1 MSVVRLSLYVNSAVI
16 STAAALVLP
25 NVPVYVYS
33 RGGDELA
40 ASLVLSM
47 FSITMTITSLAST
60 SLLEGARAGIPIC
73 LGCLGY
79 GWALLPF
86 FVHGSIASLT
96 LARALQG
103 VCSGF
108 SFPANVAAALQLGR
122 SVVSKNNFWSNV
134 GFITGYL
141 ASSHVRDPFGTCLV
155 LSVLA
160 AVLSLPLL
168 TLRIQPLEDV
178 SAYHGYPVAFGAAL
192 SLTLAS
198 TLPNSAITLLAPKY
212 GGDYGLVIAMMT
224 AVGGVAQLLGPRLG
238 ELESTLLATVLCV
251 VSATLGY
258 SIASVLAA
266 GTATGLMY
274 YAANVYSG
282 GGRGVRAV
290 STAIGVG
297 YAVNQ
302 TIVGAILSAGLD
314 GWRFATLAAAAIT
327 LVSLLGGV
335 RR

>member
-1 MSVVRLSLYVNSAVI
+1 MSVVHWSLYVNSAVI
-16 STAAALVLP
+16 SAAAALVLP
-25 NVPVYVYS
+25 NVPVYVY
-33 RGGDELA
+33 RHGGDEFA
-40 ASLVLSM
+40 ASLVLST
-47 FSITMTITSLAST
+47 FSITMTISSWAST
-60 SLLEGARAGIPIC
+60 SLLEGVRAGLPIC

-86 FVHGSIASLT
+86 FVHDSVASLAF
-96 LARALQG
+96 ARALQG

-122 SVVSKNNFWSNV
+122 SAVSKNNFWANV
-134 GFITGYL
+134 GFIVGYL
-141 ASSHVRDPFGTCLV
+141 ASSHVRDPFGICSV
-155 LSVLA
+155 LSALA
-160 AVLSLPLL
+160 AVFGLPLL
-168 TLRIQPLEDV
+168 TLKIQSQEDV
-178 SAYHGYPVAFGAAL
+178 SAYHRYPVAFGAAL
-192 SLTLAS
+192 ALTLAS

-224 AVGGVAQLLGPRLG
+224 AVGGIAQLLGPRLG
-238 ELESTLLATVLCV
+238 ELESTLLAVVLCV
-251 VSATLGY
+251 VSAALGY
-258 SIASVLAA
+258 SLASVLAA
-266 GTATGLMY
+266 GIATGLMY

-314 GWRFATLAAAAIT
+314 GWRFATLMAAVMT
-327 LVSLLGGV
+327 LVSLLGV

>member
-1 MSVVRLSLYVNSAVI
+1 MSVVRWSLYVNSAVI
-16 STAAALVLP
+16 SAAAALVLP
-25 NVPVYVYS
+25 NVPVYVY
-33 RGGDELA
+33 RHGGDEFA
-40 ASLVLSM
+40 ASLVLST
-47 FSITMTITSLAST
+47 FSITMTVTSLAST
-60 SLLEGARAGIPIC
+60 SLLEGVRAGLPIC

-86 FVHGSIASLT
+86 FIHDSVASLVF
-96 LARALQG
+96 ARALQG

-122 SVVSKNNFWSNV
+122 SAVSKNNFLANV
-134 GFITGYL
+134 GFIVGYL
-141 ASSHVRDPFGTCLV
+141 ASSHVRDPFGACSI

-160 AVLSLPLL
+160 AVFGLPLL
-168 TLRIQPLEDV
+168 TLRIQSQEDV
-178 SAYHGYPVAFGAAL
+178 SAHHGYPVALGAAL
-192 SLTLAS
+192 ALTLAS

-212 GGDYGLVIAMMT
+212 GGDYGLVIALMT
-224 AVGGVAQLLGPRLG
+224 AVGGVAQLFGPRLG
-238 ELESTLLATVLCV
+238 ELGSTLLAAVLCA

-258 SIASVLAA
+258 SLASVLAA
-266 GTATGLMY
+266 GTATGFMY

-314 GWRFATLAAAAIT
+314 GWRFATLVAAMIT
-327 LVSLLGGV
+327 LASILGV
-335 RR
+335 KR